1 MNFRDAARTGAS
13 FGMTSGV
20 LTTLGLI
27 VGLHSG
33 THSRAAIIGG
43 VLTIA
48 VADALSDALG
58 IHIHEES
65 ENEHS
70 PGEIWVST
78 FATLVS
84 KFAMAASFLLPL
96 MTLQLSHAIVAS
108 IIWGALVVT
117 VISFF
122 LAKDQGIHPAK
133 VISEHLCIGALVVVL
148 THLLGIWVARFVWS

>member
-1 MNFRDAARTGAS
+1 
-13 FGMTSGV
+13 MTSGV

-65 ENEHS
+65 ENAHS

-78 FATLVS
+78 FATLVT

-96 MTLQLSHAIVAS
+96 MTLQLSQAIVVS
-108 IIWGALVVT
+108 IVWGALVLT

-122 LAKDQGIHPAK
+122 LARDQNVHPAK

-148 THLLGIWVARFVWS
+148 THLVGDWVARFVWS

>member
-1 MNFRDAARTGAS
+1 MNFSEAFRTGAS
-13 FGMTSGV
+13 FGLTSGV

-58 IHIHEES
+58 MHIHEES
-65 ENEHS
+65 ENQHT
-70 PGEIWVST
+70 PREIWVST
-78 FATLVS
+78 AATLVT

-96 MTLQLSHAIVAS
+96 VILQLSYAIVAS
-108 IIWGALVVT
+108 IAWGAIVLT
-117 VISFF
+117 LISFL
-122 LAKDQGIHPAK
+122 LAREQHIHAGK
-133 VISEHLCIGALVVVL
+133 VISEHLGIAALVVVL
-148 THLLGIWVARFVWS
+148 THFVGDWTARLMS